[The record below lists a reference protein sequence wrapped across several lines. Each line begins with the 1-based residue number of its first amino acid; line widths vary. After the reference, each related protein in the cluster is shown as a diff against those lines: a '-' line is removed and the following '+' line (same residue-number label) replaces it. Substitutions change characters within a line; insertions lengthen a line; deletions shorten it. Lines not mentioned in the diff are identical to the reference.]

1 MQNEQCQIVGRI
13 GLSAH
18 AKFHAVNSSLRV
30 PVALE
35 TVSALVC
42 TALGLSPNA
51 K

>member
-1 MQNEQCQIVGRI
+1 MQNEQCQIVGSVR
-13 GLSAH
+13 LSAH
-18 AKFHAVNSSLRV
+18 AKFDAVKSSLRV

-35 TVSALVC
+35 TISALVC